1 MSVPQLI
8 RKQWTAEEVF
18 QLRNLARQNT
28 PAQVIAR
35 KLGRSIDAVY
45 VKASREG
52 LSLRLV
58 PGKEVPA

>member
-1 MSVPQLI
+1 
-8 RKQWTAEEVF
+8 VF
-18 QLRNLARQNT
+18 RNSCASNGQPKRSFSFASWREKTHLL
-28 PAQVIAR
+28 R

-58 PGKEVPA
+58 PEQELPVSQS